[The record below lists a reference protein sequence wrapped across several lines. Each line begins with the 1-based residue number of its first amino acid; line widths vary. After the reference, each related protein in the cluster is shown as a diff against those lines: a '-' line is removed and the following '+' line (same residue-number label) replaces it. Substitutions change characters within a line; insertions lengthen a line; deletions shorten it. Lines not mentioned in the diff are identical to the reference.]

1 MEMAIQNS
9 EVNKEDIDYI
19 NAHAT
24 STPTGDLAE
33 INAIKKV
40 FTNCP
45 KEIYISSFKGSIG
58 HMLGAAG
65 ACETLLTLL
74 ACKEK
79 IIPSTKNLNE
89 IDPAIVL
96 SSNLKLNKDEIK
108 INKRKMIAL
117 KNSFGFGGTNASLVV
132 SSYSPDE

>member
-1 MEMAIQNS
+1 MAIDDS
-9 EVNKEDIDYI
+9 EIRKDDIDYI

-40 FTNCP
+40 FTNCQ
-45 KEIYISSFKGSIG
+45 KDVYISSFKGAIG

-65 ACETLLTLL
+65 ACETVLTIL

-79 IIPSTKNLNE
+79 RIPPTKNLIE
-89 IDPAIVL
+89 IDPVIEL
-96 SSNLKLNKDEIK
+96 NSHLKLNKHEIAISK
-108 INKRKMIAL
+108 PKMIAL
-117 KNSFGFGGTNASLVV
+117 KNSFGFGGTNASIIV
-132 SSYSPDE
+132 SSYLPN